1 MDIPK
6 KEARRMRSGRLIAW
20 SVAIALLMLVGG
32 AFGAGCA
39 AVMIVLGVL

>member
-32 AFGAGCA
+32 ALGAGCA
-39 AVMIVLGVL
+39 VVMIAFGAL